1 MSNNSLGESGLIE
14 AAARSLVRTRPV
26 ASLATL
32 EIASGCPYASLVTVA
47 TETDGSPVILIS
59 KLAWHTRNLEADPRA
74 SILFCA
80 DAGSG
85 DPLNLGR
92 VSLMGVAEPT
102 TAPRARQRFLAQHP
116 RASFYADFADFA
128 FWRLRVERAHYVG
141 GFGRITTL
149 GADELL
155 RSTDAAPAWDAEID
169 ASIATANEGQARLIA
184 DLASAVETSAA
195 GDGWRIAACD
205 PDGCDLLRGD
215 ETVRLT
221 FRQRL
226 TSPGE
231 LVGALAVLSGTEDE
245 GRS

>member
-32 EIASGCPYASLVTVA
+32 EIGSGCPYASLVTVA
-47 TETDGSPVILIS
+47 TETDGSPIILIS

-102 TAPRARQRFLAQHP
+102 TAPRARQRFLARHP

-128 FWRLRVERAHYVG
+128 FWRLRVERVHYVG

-149 GADELL
+149 TADELL
-155 RSTDAAPAWDAEID
+155 RGTNAAPSWDAEID
-169 ASIATANEGQARLIA
+169 ASIAAANEGQARLIA
-184 DLASAVETSAA
+184 DLAAAETSAA
-195 GDGWRIAACD
+195 GEDWRIAACD
-205 PDGCDLLRGD
+205 PDGCDLLRED
-215 ETVRLT
+215 ETVRLS

-231 LVGALAVLSGTEDE
+231 LVGALVLLSATGDD

>member
-32 EIASGCPYASLVTVA
+32 EIGTGCPYASLVTVA
-47 TETDGSPVILIS
+47 TETDGSPIILIS
-59 KLAWHTRNLEADPRA
+59 KLAWHTRNLKADPRA

-102 TAPRARQRFLAQHP
+102 TAPRARQRFLARHP
-116 RASFYADFADFA
+116 RASFYVDFADFA

-149 GADELL
+149 TAHELL
-155 RSTDAAPAWDAEID
+155 GSTDTATAWEAQID
-169 ASIATANEGQARLIA
+169 ASIVAANEGQARLIA
-184 DLASAVETSAA
+184 DLAAAETSAA
-195 GDGWRIAACD
+195 GDGWSIAACD

-231 LVGALAVLSGTEDE
+231 LAGALAVLSAIKNE
-245 GRS
+245 G

>member
-1 MSNNSLGESGLIE
+1 
-14 AAARSLVRTRPV
+14 
-26 ASLATL
+26 LATL
-32 EIASGCPYASLVTVA
+32 EIGSGCPYASLVTVA
-47 TETDGSPVILIS
+47 TETDGSPIILIS
-59 KLAWHTRNLEADPRA
+59 KLAWHTRNLKADPRA

-102 TAPRARQRFLAQHP
+102 TAPRARQRFLARHP
-116 RASFYADFADFA
+116 GASFYADFADFA

-149 GADELL
+149 TADELL
-155 RSTDAAPAWDAEID
+155 GGANASPAWDAEID
-169 ASIATANEGQARLIA
+169 ASIATANEEQARLIA
-184 DLASAVETSAA
+184 DLAAAETSAA

-231 LVGALAVLSGTEDE
+231 LAGALAVLSTTEDD

>member
-1 MSNNSLGESGLIE
+1 
-14 AAARSLVRTRPV
+14 
-26 ASLATL
+26 LATL
-32 EIASGCPYASLVTVA
+32 EIGSGCPYASLVTVA
-47 TETDGSPVILIS
+47 TETDGSPIILIS
-59 KLAWHTRNLEADPRA
+59 KLAWHTRNLDADPRA

-102 TAPRARQRFLAQHP
+102 TAPRARQRFLARHP

-149 GADELL
+149 TGDELL
-155 RSTDAAPAWDAEID
+155 RGADAAPAWDAEID
-169 ASIATANEGQARLIA
+169 ASIAIANEEQARLIA
-184 DLASAVETSAA
+184 DLAAAETSAA

-215 ETVRLT
+215 ETARLT
-221 FRQRL
+221 FRRRL

-231 LVGALAVLSGTEDE
+231 LAGALAVLSATKDD

>member
-1 MSNNSLGESGLIE
+1 
-14 AAARSLVRTRPV
+14 
-26 ASLATL
+26 LATL
-32 EIASGCPYASLVTVA
+32 EIGSGCPYASLVTVA
-47 TETDGSPVILIS
+47 TETDSSPIILIS

-85 DPLNLGR
+85 DPLNRGR

-102 TAPRARQRFLAQHP
+102 TAPRARQRFLARHP

-149 GADELL
+149 TGDELL
-155 RSTDAAPAWDAEID
+155 RGADAAPAWDAEID
-169 ASIATANEGQARLIA
+169 ASIAIANEEQARLIA
-184 DLASAVETSAA
+184 DLAAAETNAA

-205 PDGCDLLRGD
+205 PDGCDLLCGD

-221 FRQRL
+221 FRRRL

-231 LVGALAVLSGTEDE
+231 LAGALAVLSATKDD

>member
-1 MSNNSLGESGLIE
+1 
-14 AAARSLVRTRPV
+14 
-26 ASLATL
+26 
-32 EIASGCPYASLVTVA
+32 
-47 TETDGSPVILIS
+47 
-59 KLAWHTRNLEADPRA
+59 
-74 SILFCA
+74 
-80 DAGSG
+80 
-85 DPLNLGR
+85 
-92 VSLMGVAEPT
+92 MGVAEPT
-102 TAPRARQRFLAQHP
+102 TAPRARQRFLARHP
-116 RASFYADFADFA
+116 GASFYADFADFA

-149 GADELL
+149 TADELL
-155 RSTDAAPAWDAEID
+155 RGTDELLRGTDTTPSWDAETD

-184 DLASAVETSAA
+184 DLAAAETSAA
-195 GDGWRIAACD
+195 GDGWSIAACD

-231 LVGALAVLSGTEDE
+231 LAGALAVLSTTEDD